1 MSRKYKMSLS
11 DHGSRG
17 ASCQKLINQNSLD
30 TMIDKIK
37 PSLDMQEKLCHLH

>member
-1 MSRKYKMSLS
+1 MSRKYKMSLN
-11 DHGSRG
+11 DHGPRG